1 MLKTLLCIGFGS
13 FAGGVTR
20 FLVCTA
26 IQKFIS
32 DFFALGTF
40 LVNVFGCFLV
50 GLIYGLIEKEFLTTF
65 NLKMFLIVGFCG
77 GFTTFSSFINENYQL
92 FEQKNFLFL
101 LFYTAASLIGG
112 FLLLFLGH

>member
-1 MLKTLLCIGFGS
+1 MFKTLICIGLGS
-13 FAGGVTR
+13 FAGGITR
-20 FLVCTA
+20 FLVCTLV
-26 IQKFIS
+26 QKFIS

-40 LVNVFGCFLV
+40 LVNIIGCFAIGV
-50 GLIYGLIEKEFLTTF
+50 IFGLIEKEYLISF

-92 FEQKNFLFL
+92 FDQKNFYFL
-101 LFYTAASLIGG
+101 LFYTAASLVGG